1 MKIRSKSTEAI
12 LIVLDSNLKFQAAS
26 LILNILETQ
35 PEGTSIIVIY
45 VYVDE
50 TDRLVF
56 QDLVDGTYK
65 HFKFDNQ
72 RDFMEIMFMKSEEAI
87 RLTSCFRIPEGSHI
101 TNPTFLRL
109 YISELLPSEIEKVL
123 YLDIDILINSSL
135 EPLFS
140 LNFSTPICA
149 ELNVPKALG
158 NGEHLQGHN
167 APYFNAGVMLI
178 NMKKWREMKLLDQFI
193 EIGSQRIYPFVDQ
206 DILNIVFRNNWTRL
220 GREFNYL
227 HLYGSDENDPSYS
240 DFPSIIHFSGS
251 KPWNETSVTQFV
263 SKYRRNFNKIRPL
276 HNLLMD
282 CK

>member
-12 LIVLDSNLKFQAAS
+12 LIVLDSNLRFQAAS
-26 LILNILETQ
+26 LILNILESQTD
-35 PEGTSIIVIY
+35 GTRIIVIY
-45 VYVDE
+45 VYGDE
-50 TDRLVF
+50 TDRLEF
-56 QDLVDGTYK
+56 QRLVDGIYK
-65 HFKFDNQ
+65 YFKYDSQ
-72 RDFMEIMFMKSEEAI
+72 KDFIEIMFMKSEEAMG
-87 RLTSCFRIPEGSHI
+87 LTSCFGIPEGSHI
-101 TNPTFLRL
+101 TSPTFLRL
-109 YISELLPSEIEKVL
+109 YISELLPSEIEIVL

-140 LNFSTPICA
+140 LNFTTPICA

-158 NGEHLQGHN
+158 NGKHLQGHD

-178 NMKKWREMKLLDQFI
+178 NMKKWREMKLLDEFI
-193 EIGSQRIYPFVDQ
+193 QVGSQRIYPFVDQ

-227 HLYGSDENDPSYS
+227 HQYGSEEIDMSYS
-240 DFPSIIHFSGS
+240 DFPSVIHFAGN

-282 CK
+282 C